1 MCGVTP
7 TDSFT
12 PCSANCQRR
21 PAAVAAWLCGLV
33 CWLWLALAAGSVWAQ
48 SSPPSSNKVATQVQ
62 RTTEGLF
69 VSARVPIE
77 ATDAMQD
84 VLLRGV
90 PLQFVWLADIK
101 RNRWYWTDA
110 SIKEVRRTI
119 RVAYQPLTRRWRV
132 SVLGDAAE
140 QGLGSTL
147 HRNVDTLQEALRTV
161 QVLAQWQLL
170 SAQELPSDGLYIN
183 LTLRADANLLP
194 RAFQGGGD
202 SGLMWRGRLRVPDT
216 VERMNEPQWIT
227 HEEPQS

>member
-1 MCGVTP
+1 MGA
-7 TDSFT
+7 S
-12 PCSANCQRR
+12 
-21 PAAVAAWLCGLV
+21 
-33 CWLWLALAAGSVWAQ
+33 SVWAQ
-48 SSPPSSNKVATQVQ
+48 SSPPSSSKVATQVQ

-69 VSARVPIE
+69 VSARVPVE

-101 RNRWYWTDA
+101 RSRWYWTDA

-132 SVLGDAAE
+132 SVLGDTE
-140 QGLGSTL
+140 ELGLGSTL

-194 RAFQGGGD
+194 RAFQGGAD